1 MANLA
6 TMNQELA
13 RLDSALR
20 SGSLDVAQFRAE
32 RRRVLLDFDERTST
46 TLPGVT
52 TGGETT
58 LVDPPVEMPASP
70 TMSLSAAEV
79 ATTRQGRLP
88 IGLILTAVAGLI
100 AAAFAAWWLIG
111 RSSSLT
117 PEAVQTIP
125 ASTELP
131 QDVAA
136 ALMQT
141 SWSAVDVDAFL
152 QRWQRLPPAT
162 VHAARDDPRIWLLRG
177 EADRRLR
184 DARDA
189 ESVDPTDESK
199 ARTQKLEQILEVIR
213 TP

>member
-6 TMNQELA
+6 TINQEFA

-20 SGSLDVAQFRAE
+20 SGRLDVAQFRAE

-58 LVDPPVEMPASP
+58 LVDPPIELPASP
-70 TMSLSAAEV
+70 TKSLSAAEEMP
-79 ATTRQGRLP
+79 TTKGRLP
-88 IGLILTAVAGLI
+88 SGLLLTAVAGLI
-100 AAAFAAWWLIG
+100 AAAFFAWWLIG
-111 RSSSLT
+111 QSSSPK
-117 PEAVQTIP
+117 PEATQTVPI
-125 ASTELP
+125 ATELP

-152 QRWQRLPPAT
+152 RRWQRLPPAT
-162 VHAARDDPRIWLLRG
+162 IHAARDDPRIWLLRG

-199 ARTQKLEQILEVIR
+199 ARTQKLEQILEAIR